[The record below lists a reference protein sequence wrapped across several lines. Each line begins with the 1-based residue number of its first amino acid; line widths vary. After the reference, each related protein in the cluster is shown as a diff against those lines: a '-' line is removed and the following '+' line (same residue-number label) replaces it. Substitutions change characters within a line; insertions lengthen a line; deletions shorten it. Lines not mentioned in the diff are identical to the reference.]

1 MMKSMRYV
9 KRETSYYIRREP
21 SDTVSMYRMAYFISK
36 AKHKDIFKSGTGNS
50 GTTNAF
56 MNFGKAWGFLV
67 LFCDVMKVF
76 AAVKLCQS
84 IFPTSSLAG
93 VVAGCAAVVGHIFPF
108 YMKFR
113 GGKGIASFAGF
124 IFALDW
130 KLFIVLL
137 AAGGIVALILNYG
150 CGLSFTAAIMF
161 PVLYA
166 GEKHS
171 IAAFLVLAVCS
182 GAIIYRHMKNVR
194 KIRAGMEMPV
204 RTFLK
209 KYFLGRG

>member
-1 MMKSMRYV
+1 MDYV
-9 KRETSYYIRREP
+9 ISAFVGYGLGCLNPT
-21 SDTVSMYRMAYFISK
+21 YFISK
-36 AKHKDIFKSGTGNS
+36 VKHKDIFKSGTGNP

-67 LFCDVMKVF
+67 LFCDVMKAF
-76 AAVKLCQS
+76 IAVKLCQGMFS
-84 IFPTSSLAG
+84 ISALAG

-124 IFALDW
+124 VFALDW

-137 AAGGIVALILNYG
+137 AVGGIAALILNYG
-150 CGLSFTAAIMF
+150 CGLSFTAAVMF

-166 GEKHS
+166 GKTHS
-171 IAAFLVLAVCS
+171 IAVLFVLAVCS
-182 GAIIYRHMKNVR
+182 GAIIYKHMENVR
-194 KIRAGMEMPV
+194 KIRAGIEMPV

-209 KYFLGRG
+209 KYFLERG

>member
-1 MMKSMRYV
+1 MDYV
-9 KRETSYYIRREP
+9 ISAFVGYGLGCLNPT
-21 SDTVSMYRMAYFISK
+21 YFISK
-36 AKHKDIFKSGTGNS
+36 VKHKDIFKSGTGNP

-56 MNFGKAWGFLV
+56 MNFGKVWGFLV
-67 LFCDVMKVF
+67 LFCDVMKAFV
-76 AAVKLCQS
+76 AVKLCQS
-84 IFPTSSLAG
+84 IFSISVFAG
-93 VVAGCAAVVGHIFPF
+93 VVAGSAAVMGHIFPF

-113 GGKGIASFAGF
+113 GGKGIACFAGLV
-124 IFALDW
+124 FALDW

-171 IAAFLVLAVCS
+171 IAVFFLLAVCS
-182 GAIIYRHMKNVR
+182 GTIIYKHMENVR
-194 KIRAGMEMPV
+194 KIRAGIEMPV

-209 KYFLGRG
+209 KYFLERG